1 MIFNHECKPFKAIE
15 KLLADKKIQNES
27 VYLSTQII
35 PKIKTDRSWVT
46 INLSPLCEDKAI
58 VFVNSSNI
66 AYLKNYK
73 DLILIY
79 KDDTRTKELE
89 QYGKVIILDIF
100 NSNIAKEDII
110 NIIQKELDK
119 IDSKSK
125 KVNKDK
131 EVKEEEIK
139 EVKTFL
145 EDTKD
150 FEKEAKVLY
159 DKIEKLSEEN

>member
-66 AYLKNYK
+66 TYLKNYK

-79 KDDTRTKELE
+79 KDDTRKKELE

-100 NSNIAKEDII
+100 NSNITKEDII
-110 NIIQKELDK
+110 NTIQKELDK
-119 IDSKSK
+119 IDNKSSSSK
-125 KVNKDK
+125 KINKE
-131 EVKEEEIK
+131 EVKEEK
-139 EVKTFL
+139 VEV
-145 EDTKD
+145 
-150 FEKEAKVLY
+150 
-159 DKIEKLSEEN
+159 SEE